1 MVPTTE
7 EVQVV
12 RQKWVLWNNA
22 SRKWLWLIV
31 IIGLVASIPVIRDRV
46 QTESSA
52 NKVELVFNYRGLLDI
67 SAYQAHPQDFID
79 QQTTRLKEAGVTTMA
94 VFESTLD
101 ELKKTRRLMV
111 YSGQDL
117 ANMTK
122 DVIPSNANYTY
133 VLFTSEENAQI
144 YAPIIEQTFAERQI
158 PIQPWE
164 YEGRSGLIL
173 QTPPETAN
181 MQPMQPDPVAV
192 KMLLDK
198 GFHILPRIS
207 DTVPYNQQSME
218 RLLAF
223 FEENGVTRILF
234 DGDAVKGY
242 NDNAEMKSLD
252 QFAALLNKHGIGLAA
267 IENLKKPQSG
277 FETLAYKTDYNVT
290 RLYSLSD
297 ADANLKED
305 VIADRFV
312 LATKDRNIRMI
323 YMNAAPSRNTAKA
336 AITDPID
343 NLINSLGEPG
353 HAVERMAKHG
363 FELGQAEAFKV
374 KESSIQ
380 RYAKLVALIGAIA
393 LITLMV
399 SYFAPVFTIA
409 VFLLGL
415 VGSAG
420 LFLLKPT
427 LLEQGVALLVAI
439 AAPTIAMVLAV
450 RTVNATQLRHPDA
463 PAGRRLVQTI
473 VLYVRT
479 SILSLVAVPFVIALL
494 NNITYSLVINQF
506 RGVSLLHFAPIGLVA
521 LYIVFYRGSGSIS
534 VKQVKDML
542 RMPINILM
550 VVLALVAA
558 VVGYYYLSRTGNAG
572 SVTPFEMFLRTT
584 LEDTF
589 GVRPRFKEFV
599 LGHPLFIVGV
609 FAALKYRKVI
619 FVLIIATMGQ
629 LSMVD
634 TFAHIHT
641 PAVLSLIRGV
651 MGLGLGLIFGII
663 AVGVWQVAEGCWKK
677 WSPLLKS

>member
-1 MVPTTE
+1 M
-7 EVQVV
+7 
-12 RQKWVLWNNA
+12 RQKWLYWNNA

-52 NKVELVFNYRGLLDI
+52 NKVELVFNYRGLLDV
-67 SAYQAHPQDFID
+67 SSYQAHPQDFMD
-79 QQTTRLKEAGVTTMA
+79 QQMTRLKDAGVTTMA

-117 ANMTK
+117 ASMTK
-122 DVIPSNANYTY
+122 GIIPFNANYTY
-133 VLFTSEENAQI
+133 VLFTSEENAKN

-158 PIQPWE
+158 PVQPWE

-173 QTPPETAN
+173 QTPPENAN

-192 KMLLDK
+192 KMLRDK
-198 GFHILPRIS
+198 GFHVLPRIS
-207 DTVPYNQQSME
+207 DTIPYNQQSME
-218 RLLAF
+218 RLLTF

-242 NDNAEMKSLD
+242 NDNAKMKSLER
-252 QFAALLNKHGIGLAA
+252 FAQLLNKHHIGLAA
-267 IENLKKPQSG
+267 IENLKKPQAG
-277 FETLAYKTDYNVT
+277 FQTLAYKVGYNVT

-305 VIADRFV
+305 TIADRFV
-312 LATKDRNIRMI
+312 LAAKDRNIRML

-336 AITDPID
+336 AITDPIE
-343 NLINSLGEPG
+343 NLIKSLGEPG

-363 FELGQAEAFKV
+363 FELGQAEPFTV
-374 KESSIQ
+374 KDSSIQ

-393 LITLMV
+393 LIALMV
-399 SYFAPVFTIA
+399 SYFAPVATIA

-427 LLEQGVALLVAI
+427 LLEQGIALLAAI

-450 RTVNATQLRHPDA
+450 RTVNATQLRQPDA
-463 PAGRRLVQTI
+463 PAGRRLAQSI

-479 SILSLVAVPFVIALL
+479 SVISFVAVPFVIALL
-494 NNITYSLVINQF
+494 NSITYSLVINQF

-521 LYIVFYRGSGSIS
+521 IYIVFYRGSGSIS
-534 VKQVKDML
+534 VKQIKDML
-542 RMPINILM
+542 RTPINILM
-550 VVLALVAA
+550 VILAIVAA
-558 VVGYYYLSRTGNAG
+558 AVGYYYLSRTGNSG

-619 FVLIIATMGQ
+619 FVLIIAAMGQ

-677 WSPLLKS
+677 WSPLLRN

>member
-1 MVPTTE
+1 M
-7 EVQVV
+7 
-12 RQKWVLWNNA
+12 RQKWLFWNNA
-22 SRKWLWLIV
+22 SRKWLWLVV
-31 IIGLVASIPVIRDRV
+31 IIGLVASIPVISDRV

-52 NKVELVFNYRGLLDI
+52 KKVELVFNYRGLLDI
-67 SAYQAHPQDFID
+67 SAYQAHPQDFMNE
-79 QQTTRLKEAGVTTMA
+79 QLTRLKDAGVTTMA

-101 ELKKTRRLMV
+101 ELRKTRRLMV

-117 ANMTK
+117 ANLTK
-122 DVIPSNANYTY
+122 DVIPANANYTY
-133 VLFTSEENAQI
+133 VLFTTEENAQA
-144 YAPIIEQTFAERQI
+144 YTPIIEQTFADRQI
-158 PIQPWE
+158 PVVPWE

-173 QTPPETAN
+173 QTPPENAN

-192 KMLLDK
+192 KMLRDQ
-198 GFHILPRIS
+198 GFYILPRIS
-207 DTVPYNQQSME
+207 DSVPYNQESME
-218 RLLAF
+218 RLLTF
-223 FEENGVTRILF
+223 FQENGVKRILF

-242 NDNAEMKSLD
+242 NDNAELKSLD
-252 QFAALLNKHGIGLAA
+252 QFAQLLNKHDIGLAA

-277 FETLAYKTDYNVT
+277 FQTLAYKTDYNVT

-297 ADANLKED
+297 GDANLD
-305 VIADRFV
+305 VDTIADRFV
-312 LATKDRNIRMI
+312 LAAKDRNIRML
-323 YMNAAPSRNTAKA
+323 YMNASPSRNTAKA
-336 AITDPID
+336 MITDPIE

-363 FELGQAEAFKV
+363 FELGQAEAFTV
-374 KESSIQ
+374 KDSSIQ
-380 RYAKLVALIGAIA
+380 RYAKLVALVGAIA
-393 LITLMV
+393 MIALMV
-399 SYFAPVFTIA
+399 SYFVPLLTLIA
-409 VFLLGL
+409 FVVTL

-427 LLEQGVALLVAI
+427 LLEQGIALLVAI
-439 AAPTIAMVLAV
+439 AAPTLAMVLAV
-450 RTVNATQLRHPDA
+450 RTVNYQQQRQPDA
-463 PAGRRLVQTI
+463 SAGRRLKQTL

-479 SILSLVAVPFVIALL
+479 SILSFLAVPFVIALL
-494 NNITYSLVINQF
+494 NSITYSLVINQF
-506 RGVSLLHFAPIGLVA
+506 RGVSLLHFAPMGLVA
-521 LYIVFYRGSGSIS
+521 IYIVFYRGSGSFSI
-534 VKQVKDML
+534 KKIKEML
-542 RMPINILM
+542 RMPINVLM

-558 VVGYYYLSRTGNAG
+558 VVGYYYLSRTGNSG

-589 GVRPRFKEFV
+589 GVRPRFKEFM

-619 FVLIIATMGQ
+619 FVLVIATMGQ

-651 MGLGLGLIFGII
+651 MGLGLGLIFGIV

>member
-1 MVPTTE
+1 M
-7 EVQVV
+7 

>member
-1 MVPTTE
+1 M
-7 EVQVV
+7 
-12 RQKWVLWNNA
+12 RQKWVLWNSA
-22 SRKWLWLIV
+22 SRKWLWLVV
-31 IIGLVASIPVIRDRV
+31 IIGLIASIPVIRDRV

-173 QTPPETAN
+173 QTPPENAN

-277 FETLAYKTDYNVT
+277 FETLAYKIDYNVT

-312 LATKDRNIRMI
+312 LATKDRNIRML

-363 FELGQAEAFKV
+363 FELGQAEAFEV

-450 RTVNATQLRHPDA
+450 RTVNATQLRQPDA

-550 VVLALVAA
+550 VILALVAA

-589 GVRPRFKEFV
+589 GVRPRFKEFM

-619 FVLIIATMGQ
+619 FALVIATMGQ

-651 MGLGLGLIFGII
+651 MGLGIGLIFGII

-677 WSPLLKS
+677 WSPLLKG